1 MTLQGIVGRQIR
13 RTIEEMSPDERRLQT
28 ETVPSRREALV
39 KLESLLPRFPF
50 FETGIWNPLAA
61 RLQGGPQADSVSP
74 NPPLAENQSKLLQ
87 GILSVE
93 AASAELALLS
103 EAATGEWTSEETHA
117 LRAYRKE
124 LVSRTYALEARLHE
138 ELNLLEEAISDRVDL
153 LSGNES
159 ENEGES
165 AVETELA
172 EWEGR
177 RCVVEEE
184 LASLATFREGLEE
197 LDGQGPAIWLEE
209 LAGTAS
215 DLLDLE
221 WKYLEEDWAKSVE
234 EIEVLAPRYVELAR
248 VQAKLVQLEIP
259 GLPAMEALW
268 VLRAEAELWAV
279 TEARIEQFGQMMKTA
294 GITDG
299 IINLG
304 GLTREDLTFAQEYSF
319 RQSDYTRVHRY
330 LTEGKTKEALE
341 LFQALEASQET
352 RILFETIQE
361 AEKINACTIHALTV
375 VGAGGVARLA
385 MPVIR
390 GLALM
395 GNVSSKAIPTLQF
408 AGQVG
413 TFTVAHRQLNG
424 WVMEQPFFDPNLS
437 ALENATVLSREFLF
451 NAGMFAFLGISQQV
465 FAASEAKVLHGI
477 AKRRGAKVSLQN
489 YGPMTV
495 DAEAASS
502 LTLQGLKRSPLVKL
516 AHTGG
521 SFGTELVGFGAWDYL
536 SANVRGLVQ
545 GDYNA
550 KRIFAQTLGSR
561 DQWEHNLVF
570 LTALK
575 AGGALAAPAF
585 RPMTRSAEGFARAKY
600 HNRLSELDRSARG
613 CVEALEK
620 HLERPADGLGLLESY
635 ESALR
640 AKADFLRDLPSE
652 LTHPAALAML
662 DAEIQNV
669 RELGAAIKAG
679 VFDAAANDGGYH
691 RPVPSIGIVA
701 DPLEQAA
708 NDATTEIPA
717 SESLTMASGA
727 FYASAD
733 GGGRSK
739 GPRGGRGGRGLVT
752 RDAGSG
758 TAGKSENGSPQRSV
772 SRKAPP
778 RIPTD
783 PAALAHDMRR
793 GSKSREIVGSLEYR
807 DYQRLSEGIDRLNS
821 GEAGQILRN
830 MAKLYAEPKNALG
843 GHGPFQDC
851 LRLAF
856 EKSGA
861 EDREI
866 ALEILRPTNGALF
879 FLLEGRVRTGAE
891 AKIEQG
897 AGDDRSRALGGIRGL
912 RQEFDPIPATRYH
925 ERPWMARIG
934 YEIEAALL
942 DLSRAGVGPI
952 GMGMRLLLLQR
963 VDPVPE
969 RVEFV
974 SFETLQ
980 PFSVLLRQGSQTPQ
994 EALVATR
1001 NELAIALWKSGWRLG
1016 DSPDADLLE
1025 TAVRVVMPDGDLPI
1039 VTRANFQGRSMLI
1052 HGEMPVAAI
1061 LSLVAEG
1068 ALPMEVLGRLP
1079 VQRAALLDG
1088 VSLVQQQWD
1097 RILRDEQEAFGWQDV
1112 LAFDPLSLRFL
1123 AENMPAE
1130 AHLGGFS
1137 RSRDLSPLKRISVDE
1152 ISPRLGRQLGDGMA
1166 MKVFADKENPHQ
1178 AVFLQHC
1185 EFIEE
1190 NIDARI
1196 SRHREIYDSG
1206 LSYEGH
1212 RIGFEIFEVIYRPA
1226 TGKVVGYV
1234 AEKIEGRT
1242 LLDLLE
1248 DVALEPEQ
1256 LPLIKRQVLDQ
1267 LELLH
1272 GQGYY
1277 HGDPSLENFLVEI
1290 GQDGVTAVRLIDFRL
1305 DPDLPDL
1312 RENQRLDIGA
1322 FGSNWDVYVGRF
1334 LREYDR
1340 LAENSGA

>member
-13 RTIEEMSPDERRLQT
+13 RTIEESSPGERRLQT
-28 ETVPSRREALV
+28 ETVPSRREAPL
-39 KLESLLPRFPF
+39 KLESLLPRLPF

-61 RLQGGPQADSVSP
+61 RLLGGPQAVSVPP
-74 NPPLAENQSKLLQ
+74 NPPLPENQSKLLQ

-103 EAATGEWTSEETHA
+103 EAAAGELNSEETHA
-117 LRAYRKE
+117 LKAYRKE
-124 LVSRTYALEARLHE
+124 LVSRTFALEARLHE
-138 ELNLLEEAISDRVDL
+138 ELNLLEDAISDRVDL

-165 AVETELA
+165 AVEAELA
-172 EWEGR
+172 ELEGR
-177 RCVVEEE
+177 RFVFEEE
-184 LASLATFREGLEE
+184 LASLATYREGLEE
-197 LDGQGPAIWLEE
+197 LEGQGPAIWLEE

-221 WKYLEEDWAKSVE
+221 WKYLEEDWAKALE

-248 VQAKLVQLEIP
+248 VQAKLVELESP
-259 GLPAMEALW
+259 GLAAMEALW

-352 RILFETIQE
+352 RILFETIQD
-361 AEKINACTIHALTV
+361 AEKINACTIQALTV

-390 GLALM
+390 GLALT
-395 GNVSSKAIPTLQF
+395 GNVSSKAIRTLQF
-408 AGQVG
+408 TGQVG

-424 WVMEQPFFDPNLS
+424 WVMDQPFFDPNLS
-437 ALENATVLSREFLF
+437 ALENATALSREFLF
-451 NAGMFAFLGISQQV
+451 NAGMFAFLGMSQQV

-477 AKRRGAKVSLQN
+477 AKRRGAKVSLQS

-495 DAEAASS
+495 EAEAASS
-502 LTLQGLKRSPLVKL
+502 LILQGLKKSPLTKL

-521 SFGTELVGFGAWDYL
+521 SFSAELAGFGAWEYL

-545 GDYNA
+545 GDYSA
-550 KRIFAQTLGSR
+550 KRVFAETLGSR

-575 AGGALAAPAF
+575 AGGALAAPVF

-620 HLERPADGLGLLESY
+620 HLERPADGLGLLETY

-708 NDATTEIPA
+708 NDATTEISV
-717 SESLTMASGA
+717 SESLPMASGA

-758 TAGKSENGSPQRSV
+758 TAGQAENGTPQRSV
-772 SRKAPP
+772 SRKVAP

-807 DYQRLSEGIDRLNS
+807 DYQRLSEGIARLNS

-830 MAKLYAEPKNALG
+830 MAKLYAEPKNALV

-861 EDREI
+861 EDRKI
-866 ALEILRPTNGALF
+866 ALEILRPTNSALF
-879 FLLEGRVRTGAE
+879 FSLEGRVRTGAE
-891 AKIEQG
+891 AIIEQG
-897 AGDDRSRALGGIRGL
+897 SGDDRSRVLGGIRGL
-912 RQEFDPIPATRYH
+912 RQEFEPIPATRYH
-925 ERPWMARIG
+925 ERPWMVRIG

-963 VDPVPE
+963 VGSVTE
-969 RVEFV
+969 RAELV
-974 SFETLQ
+974 SIEALQ
-980 PFSVLLRQGSQTPQ
+980 PFRVLVGQDGKCPEESL
-994 EALVATR
+994 LVAR
-1001 NELAIALWKSGWRLG
+1001 NQLAMVLGKSGWRRG
-1016 DSPDADLLE
+1016 DSPDADTLE
-1025 TAVRVVMPDGDLPI
+1025 AAVRALMPDGDLPMI
-1039 VTRANFQGRSMLI
+1039 TRANFQGRSLLI
-1052 HGEMPVAAI
+1052 HGEMPVAVI

-1068 ALPMEVLGRLP
+1068 ALPIEVLGRMP
-1079 VQRAALLDG
+1079 VQRVPMLDG
-1088 VSLVQQQWD
+1088 VSMVRQQAD
-1097 RILRDEQEAFGWQDV
+1097 RILRDEQGSFGWGDV
-1112 LAFDPLSLRFL
+1112 LAFDPLSLRLL
-1123 AENMPAE
+1123 AEILPE
-1130 AHLGGFS
+1130 SAHLWEFS
-1137 RSRDLSPLKRISVDE
+1137 RSRDARPLKRTSVDKML
-1152 ISPRLGRQLGDGMA
+1152 PRLGRELGDGAA
-1166 MKVFADKENPHQ
+1166 MKVFADKGNLRQ
-1178 AVFLQHC
+1178 VVFLLHSQMIR
-1185 EFIEE
+1185 ED
-1190 NIDARI
+1190 IDDRI

-1212 RIGFEIFEVIYRPA
+1212 RVGFEIQEVIYHPH
-1226 TGKVVGYV
+1226 TKEVIGYV
-1234 AEKIEGRT
+1234 AEKIEGRN

-1256 LPLIKRQVLDQ
+1256 LSPIKRQVVDQ

-1272 GQGYY
+1272 RHGYY
-1277 HGDPSLENFLVEI
+1277 HGDPTLENIMVEI
-1290 GQDGVTAVRLIDFRL
+1290 GQDGVATVRLIDFRL
-1305 DPDLPDL
+1305 DEETPNIAK
-1312 RENQRLDIGA
+1312 NQRMDMETFENTWSIQ
-1322 FGSNWDVYVGRF
+1322 VERF